1 MKENKMRF
9 HMRTLLCFILCLG
22 IVSSQAIGQEPDNND
37 PKWEKVL
44 ELIEQAPLAIEEFEK
59 EHGHYVEVNGFKL
72 HYLEWSGPSPDAP
85 VLIWMP
91 GGSSTAYELMG
102 FAPYIIQAGYRVIS
116 VDVRGHGRTQIT
128 DFDFTIYDCADDII
142 ALMDH
147 LKIDKA
153 VIGGFSMGGYIAAA
167 VYHDYKDRVE
177 ALVLEEGGHM
187 TIQKAWDILV
197 DIKKDVGDD
206 QSLFKGAES
215 PDAPTEFDTLQDY
228 LKVALRPR
236 FNASVNI
243 TMDIILVYASMM
255 KKKDNGKWGSA
266 IDGDKVFGPLG
277 ENTCK
282 SAHQR
287 PFTVSLGY
295 YLTKVVFRKLTVP
308 VLLIEGDEHLLLS
321 REEVEKYGFND
332 VSDGPWLA
340 QRYPKLVHRVVYERA
355 GHTTKFERP
364 ADFLRDVLEFLG
376 SLKKNSGVVKP

>member
-1 MKENKMRF
+1 MKIII
-9 HMRTLLCFILCLG
+9 HTILCCIFCLG
-22 IVSSQAIGQEPDNND
+22 IFNSSIVAQEKEDVD
-37 PKWEKVL
+37 PKWEKVKKKKKK
-44 ELIEQAPLAIEEFEK
+44 APTAIEKFEQ
-59 EHGHYVEVNGFKL
+59 EYGRYVEMNGFKL

-91 GGSSTAYELMG
+91 GGSSTAYELLG
-102 FAPYIIQAGYRVIS
+102 FAPYFAQAGYRVIS

-128 DFDFTIYDCADDII
+128 DFNFTTYDCADDII
-142 ALMDH
+142 QLMDH

-167 VYHDYKDRVE
+167 VYHDYRDRVE

-187 TIQKAWDILV
+187 TIQKAWDILI

-206 QSLFKGAES
+206 QSLFKGTES
-215 PDAPTEFDTLQDY
+215 ADAPTEFDTLQDY
-228 LKVALRPR
+228 LTVAVKPL
-236 FNASVNI
+236 FKASANI
-243 TMDIILVYASMM
+243 TMDYILFYASMM
-255 KKKDNGKWGSA
+255 KQKDNGKWGRA

-277 ENTCK
+277 ENTCR

-321 REEVEKYGFND
+321 REEVDKYGFND
-332 VSDGPWLA
+332 ISDGPWLA
-340 QRYPKLVHRVVYERA
+340 KRFPTLVQRVVYERA

-364 ADFLRDVLEFLG
+364 ADFLRDVLEFL
-376 SLKKNSGVVKP
+376 SRLKKNRAW

>member
-1 MKENKMRF
+1 MKIII
-9 HMRTLLCFILCLG
+9 HTILCFIFCLG
-22 IVSSQAIGQEPDNND
+22 IFNSSIVAQEKEDVD
-37 PKWEKVL
+37 PQWEKVL
-44 ELIEQAPLAIEEFEK
+44 ELIDKAPGAIEEFEK
-59 EHGHYVEVNGFKL
+59 EHGHYVEVHGFKL
-72 HYLEWSGPSPDAP
+72 HYLDWSGPSPDAP

-91 GGSSTAYELMG
+91 GGSSTAYELLG
-102 FAPYIIQAGYRVIS
+102 FAPYFTQAGFRVIS

-142 ALMDH
+142 QLMDR

-206 QSLFKGAES
+206 KSLFKGSES
-215 PDAPTEFDTLQDY
+215 PDAPSEFNTLQDY
-228 LKVALRPR
+228 LKVAVQPL
-236 FNASVNI
+236 FKSSVNI

-255 KKKDNGKWGSA
+255 KKKDSGKWVRA

-277 ENTCK
+277 ENTCR

-308 VLLIEGDEHLLLS
+308 VLLVEGDEHLLLS
-321 REEVEKYGFND
+321 REEVDKYGFND
-332 VSDGPWLA
+332 VSDGPWLE
-340 QRYPKLVHRVVYERA
+340 QRYPTLVRRVVYKGA

-364 ADFLRDVLEFLG
+364 ADFLRDILEFLG
-376 SLKKNSGVVKP
+376 SLKKNRGMVKP

>member
-1 MKENKMRF
+1 MRENKMKSIIL
-9 HMRTLLCFILCLG
+9 TTLCFIFCFG
-22 IVSSQAIGQEPDNND
+22 TISSVIVAQEKETVD

-44 ELIEQAPLAIEEFEK
+44 ELIEKAPSAIKEFEK
-59 EHGHYVEVNGFKL
+59 NHGHYAEMNGFKL
-72 HYLEWSGPSPDAP
+72 HYLEWAGPSPNSP

-91 GGSSTAYELMG
+91 GGSSTAYEILG
-102 FAPYIIQAGYRVIS
+102 FAPYITEAGYRVIS

-142 ALMDH
+142 QLMNH

-177 ALVLEEGGHM
+177 ALLLEEGGHM

-206 QSLFKGAES
+206 ESLFKGAES
-215 PDAPTEFDTLQDY
+215 PDAPSEFDTLEEY

-236 FNASVNI
+236 FNASTNI
-243 TMDIILVYASMM
+243 TMDTILVYASMM
-255 KKKDNGKWGSA
+255 KQKDNGKWGYA

-277 ENTCK
+277 ENTCR

-295 YLTKVVFRKLTVP
+295 YITKVVFRKLSVP

-340 QRYPKLVHRVVYERA
+340 QRYPKLVRRVVYKGA

-364 ADFLRDVLEFLG
+364 ADFLRDVLEFLSG
-376 SLKKNSGVVKP
+376 LKKDKGW